1 MSVTKFYETVNKARK
16 ARAYPARVD
25 SNNRAK
31 LMRYKDPFDNL
42 IYAILLQAAV
52 DLDHDTYKEY
62 NRRSDAKEFLNSE
75 YAHEMWEYLKTRPRV
90 DD

>member
-1 MSVTKFYETVNKARK
+1 MSVTKFYNTMNTARK
-16 ARAYPARVD
+16 VRAATGET
-25 SNNRAK
+25 NRAK

-75 YAHEMWEYLKTRPRV
+75 YAYEMWEYLKTRPRV

>member
-1 MSVTKFYETVNKARK
+1 MSITNFYNPMNTARK
-16 ARAYPARVD
+16 ARAVTSRP
-25 SNNRAK
+25 SRAK

-62 NRRSDAKEFLNSE
+62 NRRSDAKNFLNSE
-75 YAHEMWEYLKTRPRV
+75 YAYEMWEYLKTRPRV

>member
-1 MSVTKFYETVNKARK
+1 MSVTKFYNTMNTARK
-16 ARAYPARVD
+16 ARAATSEV
-25 SNNRAK
+25 NRAK

-62 NRRSDAKEFLNSE
+62 DRRSDAKKFLNSE
-75 YAHEMWEYLKTRPRV
+75 YAYEMYEYLKTRPRV

>member
-1 MSVTKFYETVNKARK
+1 MSITKFYNTMNTARK
-16 ARAYPARVD
+16 ARAVPKSTDV
-25 SNNRAK
+25 SRAT
-31 LMRYKDPFDNL
+31 LMKYKDPFDNL

-62 NRRSDAKEFLNSE
+62 NRRSDAKKFLNSE
-75 YAHEMWEYLKTRPRV
+75 YAYEMWEYLKTRPRV